1 MRWLL
6 LVSLALAGQD
16 VDTFVQQNAA
26 RLVPKAARVRF
37 ALIGDQEYTPVQEK
51 LFPNVIDAMNKE
63 RLAFVVHDG
72 DIKNGHS
79 PCDDATF
86 AKRLAGFNRSEH
98 PFILT
103 PGDNDWT
110 DCGRP
115 DAGIGDPLERLAR
128 LRTLFFPAG
137 KWTLGKRQ
145 MAVVSQSQTAGYAP
159 FVENLMWAKGPALF
173 ATLHIAGTNNNAGVA
188 KEFGPRNQANLFW
201 VRAAFAMAK
210 KQKFRGVMLIM
221 QANPKFDA
229 KTRAANDGFAE
240 FVALL
245 EKETVG
251 FAGQVVLVHGDSHYF
266 RIDKPLVPAVNNPEK
281 ARLENFTRV
290 ETFGPPDVHWIRA
303 TADSKDPMVFQFEQ
317 RIVEANIRKR

>member
-1 MRWLL
+1 M
-6 LVSLALAGQD
+6 SLALAAQD
-16 VDTFVQQNAA
+16 VDQFVQQNAGRFA
-26 RLVPKAARVRF
+26 QKAARVQF

-63 RLAFVVHDG
+63 RLEFVVHDG
-72 DIKNGHS
+72 DIKNGKS
-79 PCDDATF
+79 ACDDATF
-86 AKRLAGFNRSEH
+86 AKRLAGFNRSVN

-115 DAGIGDPLERLAR
+115 NAGYGDPIERLAKVR
-128 LRTLFFPAG
+128 SMFFPAG
-137 KWTLGKRQ
+137 KWTLGKRPL
-145 MAVVSQSQTAGYAP
+145 AVVSQSQTAGFAP
-159 FVENLMWAKGPALF
+159 FVENLMWANGPALF
-173 ATLHIAGTNNNAGVA
+173 ATLHIVGTNNNAAVA

-201 VRAAFAMAK
+201 LKAAFAMAK
-210 KQKFRGVMLIM
+210 KQKFRGVMIIM

-229 KTRAANDGFAE
+229 KKRAADDGFTDFIA
-240 FVALL
+240 AL
-245 EKETVG
+245 EKETVE

-266 RIDKPLVPAVNNPEK
+266 RIDKPLVRAQNNPEG

-303 TADSKDPMVFQFEQ
+303 TADPQDPMVFQFEQ
-317 RIVEANIRKR
+317 RIVPANIRPR